1 MSEPLLELYRRV
13 ARERAPASVNAMLL
27 RYAREHERHMRRR
40 RHLGSAAAAV
50 AAALILVWFAQHPRE
65 DIALAQAHAR
75 NAQAVSDWLL
85 SPTVPVAL
93 PIDTGEVAWSAQQCR
108 AFPGLCADSVLFPL
122 PGA

>member
-1 MSEPLLELYRRV
+1 MSEPLPELYGRT

-27 RYAREHERHMRRR
+27 RHAREHERHTRRR
-40 RHLGSAAAAV
+40 RHLGSAAVAV
-50 AAALILVWFAQHPRE
+50 AAALILIWFAQHPRE

-85 SPTVPVAL
+85 SPAVPAAT
-93 PIDTGEVAWSAQQCR
+93 PTGAGEVAWSAQQCR
-108 AFPGLCADSVLFPL
+108 AFPGLCADSTSFSS